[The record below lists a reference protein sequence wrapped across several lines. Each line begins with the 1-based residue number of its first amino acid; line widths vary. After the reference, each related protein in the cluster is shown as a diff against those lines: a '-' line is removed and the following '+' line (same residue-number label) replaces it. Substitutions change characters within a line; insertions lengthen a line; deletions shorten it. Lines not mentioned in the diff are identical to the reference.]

1 MKFTF
6 GIVTSGT
13 ADEYVNAAIDS
24 IERQSIPEYEVLVV
38 GNSSVERSNTTVIP
52 FDEGQKRAWITRK
65 KNLITQNAKYDNV
78 VYAHD
83 YIKYADGWYDGWVE
97 FGEDYY
103 NCMNPILN
111 TDGVRYRDWS
121 IWPHNGNFMDGI
133 MAKNKECLIPYT
145 MTHLSDYMYFS
156 GAYWV
161 SKKHVM
167 EEFPLDERLSWGE
180 SEDVTWSMQVR
191 QKYKFSVN
199 PNSVVQLLKHKP
211 DRAFNEPD
219 AMTLEQLEGIQ

>member
-1 MKFTF
+1 
-6 GIVTSGT
+6 
-13 ADEYVNAAIDS
+13 
-24 IERQSIPEYEVLVV
+24 
-38 GNSSVERSNTTVIP
+38 
-52 FDEGQKRAWITRK
+52 
-65 KNLITQNAKYDNV
+65 
-78 VYAHD
+78 
-83 YIKYADGWYDGWVE
+83 
-97 FGEDYY
+97 
-103 NCMNPILN
+103 
-111 TDGVRYRDWS
+111 
-121 IWPHNGNFMDGI
+121 
-133 MAKNKECLIPYT
+133 
-145 MTHLSDYMYFS
+145 MYFS